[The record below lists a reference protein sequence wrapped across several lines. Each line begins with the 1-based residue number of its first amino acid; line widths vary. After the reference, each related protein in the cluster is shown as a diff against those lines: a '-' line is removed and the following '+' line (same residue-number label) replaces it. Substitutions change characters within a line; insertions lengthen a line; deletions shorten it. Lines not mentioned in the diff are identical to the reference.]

1 MRTKEHKSAYDQ
13 QYMKEHIKRKI
24 IPFNIEQDDDLEL
37 LDWLN
42 RQDNITAYIKALI
55 RADMDKS

>member
-1 MRTKEHKSAYDQ
+1 MRTKEQKSEYDMR
-13 QYMKEHIKRKI
+13 YAREHIKRKI

-42 RQDNITAYIKALI
+42 QQENITAYIKALI
-55 RADMDKS
+55 RADMEKD